1 MATKEQ
7 LQTQLRLID
16 NSCRNYDAGS
26 HEAALHIAV
35 ALRVLIH
42 EKAPNSHSLLDQ
54 LALRNSVKLLS
65 TFPKLEPEPKA
76 ANGVLTETF
85 MFGVGIGPFG
95 FTPHLGNSPDRN
107 YLSVEEWLNE
117 IVHVVRQRFSRR
129 DIIMAAADQDGG
141 AHVDPNPKN
150 ETILLRAS
158 VGTLTTITSHGTQ
171 RRELTNPHYSLIRQF
186 GFEILNSPDL
196 SASAA

>member
-1 MATKEQ
+1 MVTREQ

-42 EKAPNSHSLLDQ
+42 EKLPNSHSLLGQ
-54 LALRNSVKLLS
+54 LALRNSAKLLS
-65 TFPKLEPEPKA
+65 TFSKLEPEPEA
-76 ANGVLTETF
+76 VAGVLTETI

-95 FTPHLGNSPDRN
+95 FVPPLGNSPDKK
-107 YLSVEEWLNE
+107 YLSIEEWWNE
-117 IVHVVRQRFSRR
+117 VIYMAGQRFSRR
-129 DIIMAAADQDGG
+129 DIVMAAADQDGG
-141 AHVDPNPKN
+141 AHVDPNPKK

-158 VGTLTTITSHGTQ
+158 VGTLTTTTKYGTQ

-196 SASAA
+196 K